1 MEFALDHRR
10 HRPQLDWFETGLDP
24 TEGEGERA
32 RDQYPA
38 IGLRRV
44 EGPQHRSQRR
54 SMGGADSMG
63 AVGVVFEDLFEDLF
77 EVVDDQQQRLVPGPG
92 LRAVPRSVVRRQTS
106 HSPAALLPEALAFH
120 LGRIRPRHIQDGT
133 ATH

>member
-1 MEFALDHRR
+1 VKVNRLVINIRLSVSDG
-10 HRPQLDWFETGLDP
+10 WK
-24 TEGEGERA
+24 A
-32 RDQYPA
+32 RN
-38 IGLRRV
+38 
-44 EGPQHRSQRR
+44 RSQRR

-133 ATH
+133 ATHYWGMGFKTQTEVLTG